1 MNLKNADIHWQ
12 TDSLGNTIPIST
24 QFDDVY
30 FSKAGGLDETNH
42 VFLQGNGLYERFANL
57 DDKGHFV
64 IMETGFGTGLNFL
77 ATYLL
82 WSQTAPTSARLHFV
96 STEKYPLTKTDLHTA
111 LSAWQDE
118 KTATF
123 IHFLIDN
130 YPLLLSGCHR
140 LHMGNICLDLWF
152 GDAKESFGLMHAK
165 ADAWFLDGFAPSKNQ
180 DLWSDDIFN
189 EIKRLSKPNATLAT
203 FSSSGMVRRA
213 LEGIGMDVQK
223 IKGFGRKREMITA
236 RFCSEHPPKL
246 GTPPKTAIVIGAGV
260 SGLFSAHALA
270 RRGVLV
276 TLIDKT
282 APLAGASG
290 NPVALFAPKLTQS
303 SEAPHHLPTVG
314 FLYAERLYKALNQ
327 CSQTPIFHRTG
338 VIDFLLPT
346 QKSHEKLSHLVMSYP
361 DELIRTFNDAF
372 DSDND
377 DFNAQTI
384 NAFIPKAG
392 LIDTHQL
399 AKAIMS
405 NPLISFK
412 CFDVQTICQTGH
424 QVTLSNEHGQLSS
437 DVCVICAGFES
448 HLLHD
453 SLFNPRKIRGQV
465 SWLDITHLPDDL
477 KATLNTPIKYDG
489 YCAVF
494 DKEGSPLFL
503 MGASFVRN
511 STDTSVKD
519 AEHAFN
525 LDKFSQSLPNLA
537 KTLDINTKNL
547 TGRAS
552 IRAQTPDYHPIL
564 GKVAG
569 ANKAD
574 GHDSRLYALYGMGSK
589 GFSFAPLCGEI
600 LAGIMFDEPLPIST
614 RLLDKLTPERARLGR
629 PLDQNTD

>member
-30 FSKAGGLDETNH
+30 FSKAGGLHEANH

-57 DDKGHFV
+57 DSKGHFV

-77 ATYLL
+77 ATCLL
-82 WSQTAPTSARLHFV
+82 WSQTAPTSARLYFI
-96 STEKYPLTKTDLHTA
+96 STEKYPLSQAHLQTA
-111 LSAWQDE
+111 LSVWQDD
-118 KTATF
+118 KTTAF
-123 IHFLIDN
+123 IHALVDN
-130 YPLLLSGCHR
+130 YPLALSGCHR
-140 LHMGNICLDLWF
+140 LHFGNICLDLWL
-152 GDAKESFGLMHAK
+152 GDAKESFKLMHAK

-180 DLWSDDIFN
+180 TLWSDDIFN

-236 RFCSEHPPKL
+236 KFHPEHPTKPS
-246 GTPPKTAIVIGAGV
+246 TPPKTAIVIGAGV

-270 RRGVLV
+270 RRGVYV

-303 SEAPHHLPTVG
+303 SQAPHHLPTVG

-346 QKSHEKLSHLVMSYP
+346 QKSHDKLSHLVMSYP
-361 DELIRTFNDAF
+361 DELIRTFNEAF
-372 DSDND
+372 DSENA

-384 NAFIPKAG
+384 NTFIAKAG
-392 LIDTHQL
+392 LIDTHEL

-405 NPLISFK
+405 NPLICFK
-412 CFDVQTICQTGH
+412 CFDVQSICQMSHHITI
-424 QVTLSNEHGQLSS
+424 SNDHEQLSS

-453 SLFNPRKIRGQV
+453 SLFNPRKIRGQI
-465 SWLDITHLPDDL
+465 SWLDIAHLPDDL
-477 KATLNTPIKYDG
+477 KETLDTPIKYDG
-489 YCAVF
+489 YCAAF
-494 DKEGSPLFL
+494 DKEGSPIFL

-511 STDTSVKD
+511 STDTQVKD
-519 AEHAFN
+519 DEHAFN
-525 LDKFSQSLPNLA
+525 LNKLSQSLPNLA
-537 KTLDINTKNL
+537 KALNLDTKNL

-552 IRAQTPDYHPIL
+552 IRAQTPDYHPII
-564 GKVAG
+564 GKVQDEG
-569 ANKAD
+569 QAD
-574 GHDSRLYALYGMGSK
+574 DDSRLYALYGMGSK

-600 LAGIMFDEPLPIST
+600 LAGLMFDEPLPIST
-614 RLLDKLTPERARLGR
+614 QLLDKLTPKRARLR
-629 PLDQNTD
+629 HPLDQNTD